1 MKKILFS
8 AYDMNLGGIET
19 SLVTLLNC
27 LVNKDYDITLVLEKK
42 EGIFLDRLDK
52 KIHVTEYKPH
62 ENSNVIIRKALNL
75 LKRINF
81 ILKYKNKFE
90 FSASYATYS
99 KVGSFVARV
108 ASKNSAL
115 WGHADY
121 LQLFDNNI
129 DKVKE
134 FFKELHYDKFKK
146 YVFVSKEACNS
157 FIKTYQD
164 VEDKTINCNN
174 LIEYAK
180 IEELSNEEIDL
191 KKDDIYT
198 FVNIGRHD
206 EKQKRLTRIIEAAK
220 LLKKDNLQFKILFI
234 GTGQDEKTY
243 KDLVNNYNLQDK
255 IQFLG
260 AKKNPYP
267 YMKLADCVILTS
279 DYEGYPVV
287 FLESFVLNKPIITTN
302 ISDAKE
308 EVEDRFGKVVN
319 KDIKQIY
326 EAMKDFIQNG
336 YQIQNKFDAEQYN
349 REIINKLEKI
359 INN

>member
-27 LVNKDYDITLVLEKK
+27 LVSKDYDITLVLEKK
-42 EGIFLDRLDK
+42 QGIFLDRLDD
-52 KIHVTEYKPH
+52 KIHIVEYKPY
-62 ENSNVIIRKALNL
+62 ENRNVIIRKFLNL
-75 LKRINF
+75 LKRIKF
-81 ILKYKNKFE
+81 VLKYKNKFN

-99 KVGSFVARV
+99 KVGSFVARI
-108 ASKNSAL
+108 ASKNNVL

-121 LQLFDNNI
+121 LQLFDDNVN
-129 DKVKE
+129 KVKE
-134 FFKELHYDKFKK
+134 FFKELHYNKFKK

-157 FIKTYQD
+157 FIKLYPKMK
-164 VEDKTINCNN
+164 DKTVNCNN

-180 IEELSNEEIDL
+180 IEELSKEEIDF
-191 KKDDIYT
+191 KKDNIYT

-206 EKQKRLTRIIEAAK
+206 EKQKKLTRIIEVAK
-220 LLKKDNLQFKILFI
+220 LLKQEELQFKILFI
-234 GTGQDEKTY
+234 GTGQDEQSY
-243 KDLVNNYNLQDK
+243 KELVNNYNLQDK

-267 YMKLADCVILTS
+267 YMKLADSVILTS

-308 EVEDRFGKVVN
+308 EIENRFGKVVD
-319 KDIKQIY
+319 KDITQIHK
-326 EAMKDFIQNG
+326 AMKDFINNG
-336 YQIQNKFDAEQYN
+336 YEIKNKFNAEQYN
-349 REIINKLEKI
+349 KEIINKLEKI